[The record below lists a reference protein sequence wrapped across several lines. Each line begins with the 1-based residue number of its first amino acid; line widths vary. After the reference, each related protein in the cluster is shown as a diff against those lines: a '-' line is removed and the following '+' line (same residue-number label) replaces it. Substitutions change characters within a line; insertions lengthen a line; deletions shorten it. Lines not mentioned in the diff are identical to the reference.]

1 MIFKTWITD
10 LTKLQS
16 VVNNIKNIDAWANG
30 STRLLNSN
38 VVTNLSS
45 AINGL
50 NLQQARLVLSTKN
63 LTQEQMNQVLVQ
75 SGLIASENQIQAE
88 LVQSALAQSSV
99 SAEKQKAILTE
110 LGLMDAKTNE
120 MFVSKAC
127 TKEEL
132 LNMLATKGVTGV
144 NAEAIISTLGLAGAN
159 KKATLSFGLFSK
171 ATWAQVKAQLA
182 LMAANP
188 IAWILTVGGVIWG
201 AVKAFDALTVS
212 FDEAVEKTKSSKEE
226 LDKLISEINDLNNEL
241 KTTKDRIEELLEKA
255 NSGTISL
262 LEEEELNNLREQ
274 NDELQREINLK
285 EKLASIDAKEAAKD
299 AAFSITYK
307 TDDDKWDGEY
317 HSEDRITKLER
328 WLSSANHYQEEL
340 SKVNEQILNIE
351 EAATD
356 NSYKNDSVYQNLI
369 KRQEN
374 YQKNIEK
381 AEKNINSI
389 YKELTDEDDGL
400 YYNGKVVEGYE
411 DLDERLNTIYTSVE
425 LYFDDGSI
433 ENTIE
438 EYKTSIKNKLLETG
452 LSEEISN
459 AVAEGFSEEEIN
471 SIINSESIDWTKCLG
486 LDSAT
491 AVIKNIKEQLASV
504 GNTNKNPISSLSIT
518 DTIDQLNTQLKPTFD
533 SLKSAYQDI
542 FTTDDDGN
550 ELFTLENVD
559 LSMLDK
565 IKSAIDDLNKNE
577 ELGSSIDYSS
587 FETLV
592 NVLTNSESTAEDVRN
607 AINGLSGTIVQ
618 SLNPSLQSTTVETYQ
633 LTQSMLE
640 SLGVA
645 NAEEVML
652 SALGYS
658 LTELSALRKAASDA
672 GFDLANATDSEISMF
687 IWEQTE
693 VGNCAQE
700 LYALQLKKVLLNG
713 TTINTS
719 ADIEYIL
726 GLANSAGIASN
737 ALVKLA
743 EAKQMLDTANAN
755 GDVRGIYEAKK
766 YANQL
771 RDEIQNDVINF
782 KVPEINFDGTDK
794 SKSKSSKSGGSKS
807 EKDLWLEEYKRKLKE
822 LENMRDK
829 DIINEREFFDQSE
842 TLLNTYLKDS
852 QAHIEKYEEEIS
864 DAEKQLHDDWNAAYN
879 SDAENL
885 KKWQEKKLI
894 NMADYYQS
902 MMNLQDEYYNSE
914 ALKLKDLA
922 DKMEAEY
929 GRMSY
934 VNLTRPS
941 VDASDV
947 QTAGYVTG
955 LESSSVYAQSFGDDT
970 KQVVVTPVLPN
981 GTILS
986 PDTLAGYASALLSGE
1001 KIDADIELAMF
1012 EGEDAAEQAEKY
1024 VSGLENMQS
1033 EYHNLKQTF
1042 EENPYGNF
1050 TEDQLKAVE
1059 ELTKALEE
1067 HKSQLSSELGDI
1079 KSAYDSLIEVRDT
1092 YNKHG
1097 KISVDQY
1104 QSLCDM
1110 GFEYLALLSDESGAL
1125 SLDED
1130 AFQRLTDA
1138 KIQQIQVDM
1147 ALQAADLI
1155 KNIQTEEQAVRYLA
1169 DAYDNAAASALG
1181 MAENMLYTA
1190 KANAELI
1197 YGIDSVQA
1205 QAAANIVKGY
1215 ENSKLLAGNIDIKMQ
1230 SGGGYKEEKEEK
1242 KFLKTFD
1249 WIGTLLEKISNK
1261 TSKLIDKVDKFY
1273 SWQKKNNMINR
1284 AVKST
1289 DREISQNELAYQ
1301 AYMKKANSVGLG
1313 LNYVRKIQNGTLSIE
1328 DVTDEKLADKIDKYQ
1343 EWYDKAQAC
1352 LDTIEDLYDK
1362 QRDLIRQKLN
1372 NVLDYYN
1379 DMDSYLSSITSKI
1392 ESIISLNDGMGKRTS
1407 LTELVEQFAAVS
1419 DRLEN
1424 AKTKNT
1430 AAAGITDQKTQE
1442 DSFGG
1447 SKKVAEANE
1456 RDRKELADTIQTEI
1470 DDLDVKKTGNY
1481 KKLRDK
1487 IADTQSEIDRYKNKG
1502 WDKSK
1507 AKSYEKLQKELKDY
1521 YDLQKALDEN
1531 ATSDTIANYEK
1542 IYTKYQKLQNK
1553 INSGKTLSESEQ
1565 KRYDSYAGQLDGLK
1579 ARGQSALDSLRTEL
1593 AEAEGTAPKQSEAE
1607 RIQGEIDG
1615 IQSDL
1620 EGTATYQNLKR
1631 NIETTESS
1639 LAELDEVGYD
1649 NLPQKQKKAYDKMK
1663 KQLEDYYAQKKALD
1677 EGATASNIAEYN
1689 KTYLEWKKLQDKLDN
1704 GKNLTQSQWKQ
1715 YNNYTKQLENFRNE
1729 KSDTMDG
1736 LKAALEE
1743 AKNPSDRLEQIEKTF
1758 EESSKGIR
1766 DSYLGQID
1774 GINGEAEN
1782 SQQYQNLKAKAQN
1795 LEQKKKDKGLSPSE
1809 QAKLDKYNAE
1819 LNALETGATGAN
1831 IKDYMKTWESW
1842 YTLEQKLEKN
1852 GKLSDSDAK
1861 KYDGYKAKLDAWN
1874 DEKQT
1879 QINDLLSLME
1889 DDLEQLKMTYSENV
1903 SEAESEINDYYA
1915 NLYSLAKQIAEYNVS
1930 SLQTQLAYLESCISY
1945 YKELVSLY
1953 DSFSGDK
1960 LVKILKDLGEISAG
1974 DEISRRQDLYSG
1986 YLDKL
1991 QEKYDTTLSQINEYS
2006 QLLKAL
2012 ETGDFESSM
2021 GIFSKAMEDY
2031 RAEGNTEMADKM
2043 QSVLDLLNERSIN
2056 ADNWGEFAD
2065 EWANEWKEKLSSSKQ
2080 ELIGIAKE
2088 IQEVNDALREIRF
2101 ENITNAIDELNRASG
2116 ILSSIGNLIQD
2127 NWLFEPDG
2135 SLSEYGRAKAALL
2148 VSQLDDA
2155 QSQANEYLKLY
2166 NEIQENK
2173 DTYASDKAYNEA
2185 LNEAL
2190 QNHYSSL
2197 NNAAS
2202 LENSIMDLMKKN
2214 AEAEINSLKKII
2226 EARKKA
2232 LQAKKEYY
2240 DYDKS
2245 IKNSQKEIDSL
2256 KAQIDALENLS
2267 DATDAATKAKLAQ
2280 LKAELKEKEDAL
2292 QETKDE
2298 HTFNLQIDALD
2309 EFANSL
2315 TEALDNSTKS
2325 VEEII
2330 KEQQMVVEST
2340 KELCQ
2345 TSIDSTNETL
2355 NRLIAF
2361 YSGMGIS
2368 IDGKYVGTNL
2378 SDGINSDTESNKIT
2392 VNTGINIQSSEI
2404 VSAISDSSAKIDSVK
2419 ETLINHNSEAVSAVR
2434 ENTNR
2439 INVIEQ
2445 TLINNNSETINA
2457 INGTTSAVEQFKQEV
2472 ATKFSE
2478 LINSGE
2484 LQKKLNFDTLGN
2496 SNSFSSQIQQNFS
2509 RSNNYLN
2516 TKDETPSVVNNV
2528 HYDCLLKVD
2537 GNVDKNALPDLE
2549 TILQKACVYTKN
2561 NIYRN
2566 QTLIK

>member
-1 MIFKTWITD
+1 MREYARNDIPPCHSDDVVSNYAYSESNRLIITQKDFYYQSEALMNEYLKNTPAHLSKYAEEIADAENTLHDEWVKTLEYEKSELEKNVSDNVLVQWQYYERLKELAEQYYNTSGASYGKFADEYNEITREIQEGQKKLWED
-10 LTKLQS
+10 VFSELNTQIDDLQS
-16 VVNNIKNIDAWANG
+16 ACATVKDAVKEYSENQSLSIDTVQKLIDLEPQYLAMLLDENG
-30 STRLLNSN
+30 QLQLNEESYARLAKAKLEEMKVDLAYQALN
-38 VVTNLSS
+38 T
-45 AINGL
+45 INGL
-50 NLQQARLVLSTKN
+50 ENEAQAVEL
-63 LTQEQMNQVLVQ
+63 LT
-75 SGLIASENQIQAE
+75 GKYAE
-88 LVQSALAQSSV
+88 LRDTSLGAVEAMLQVAVAE
-99 SAEKQKAILTE
+99 AHNRGEKQ
-110 LGLMDAKTNE
+110 G
-120 MFVSKAC
+120 
-127 TKEEL
+127 
-132 LNMLATKGVTGV
+132 
-144 NAEAIISTLGLAGAN
+144 
-159 KKATLSFGLFSK
+159 
-171 ATWAQVKAQLA
+171 Q
-182 LMAANP
+182 AA
-188 IAWILTVGGVIWG
+188 
-201 AVKAFDALTVS
+201 DMMM
-212 FDEAVEKTKSSKEE
+212 
-226 LDKLISEINDLNNEL
+226 
-241 KTTKDRIEELLEKA
+241 
-255 NSGTISL
+255 
-262 LEEEELNNLREQ
+262 Q
-274 NDELQREINLK
+274 
-285 EKLASIDAKEAAKD
+285 
-299 AAFSITYK
+299 
-307 TDDDKWDGEY
+307 
-317 HSEDRITKLER
+317 
-328 WLSSANHYQEEL
+328 
-340 SKVNEQILNIE
+340 
-351 EAATD
+351 
-356 NSYKNDSVYQNLI
+356 VYQN
-369 KRQEN
+369 
-374 YQKNIEK
+374 QK
-381 AEKNINSI
+381 
-389 YKELTDEDDGL
+389 
-400 YYNGKVVEGYE
+400 KVI
-411 DLDERLNTIYTSVE
+411 DMAD
-425 LYFDDGSI
+425 
-433 ENTIE
+433 
-438 EYKTSIKNKLLETG
+438 
-452 LSEEISN
+452 
-459 AVAEGFSEEEIN
+459 FS
-471 SIINSESIDWTKCLG
+471 L
-486 LDSAT
+486 
-491 AVIKNIKEQLASV
+491 
-504 GNTNKNPISSLSIT
+504 
-518 DTIDQLNTQLKPTFD
+518 
-533 SLKSAYQDI
+533 
-542 FTTDDDGN
+542 
-550 ELFTLENVD
+550 
-559 LSMLDK
+559 
-565 IKSAIDDLNKNE
+565 
-577 ELGSSIDYSS
+577 
-587 FETLV
+587 
-592 NVLTNSESTAEDVRN
+592 
-607 AINGLSGTIVQ
+607 
-618 SLNPSLQSTTVETYQ
+618 PSLT
-633 LTQSMLE
+633 
-640 SLGVA
+640 
-645 NAEEVML
+645 
-652 SALGYS
+652 
-658 LTELSALRKAASDA
+658 
-672 GFDLANATDSEISMF
+672 
-687 IWEQTE
+687 
-693 VGNCAQE
+693 
-700 LYALQLKKVLLNG
+700 
-713 TTINTS
+713 
-719 ADIEYIL
+719 
-726 GLANSAGIASN
+726 
-737 ALVKLA
+737 
-743 EAKQMLDTANAN
+743 
-755 GDVRGIYEAKK
+755 GD
-766 YANQL
+766 
-771 RDEIQNDVINF
+771 
-782 KVPEINFDGTDK
+782 
-794 SKSKSSKSGGSKS
+794 
-807 EKDLWLEEYKRKLKE
+807 
-822 LENMRDK
+822 
-829 DIINEREFFDQSE
+829 
-842 TLLNTYLKDS
+842 
-852 QAHIEKYEEEIS
+852 
-864 DAEKQLHDDWNAAYN
+864 N
-879 SDAENL
+879 SDSD
-885 KKWQEKKLI
+885 KK
-894 NMADYYQS
+894 D
-902 MMNLQDEYYNSE
+902 
-914 ALKLKDLA
+914 
-922 DKMEAEY
+922 
-929 GRMSY
+929 
-934 VNLTRPS
+934 
-941 VDASDV
+941 
-947 QTAGYVTG
+947 
-955 LESSSVYAQSFGDDT
+955 
-970 KQVVVTPVLPN
+970 
-981 GTILS
+981 
-986 PDTLAGYASALLSGE
+986 
-1001 KIDADIELAMF
+1001 
-1012 EGEDAAEQAEKY
+1012 
-1024 VSGLENMQS
+1024 
-1033 EYHNLKQTF
+1033 
-1042 EENPYGNF
+1042 
-1050 TEDQLKAVE
+1050 
-1059 ELTKALEE
+1059 
-1067 HKSQLSSELGDI
+1067 
-1079 KSAYDSLIEVRDT
+1079 
-1092 YNKHG
+1092 
-1097 KISVDQY
+1097 
-1104 QSLCDM
+1104 
-1110 GFEYLALLSDESGAL
+1110 
-1125 SLDED
+1125 
-1130 AFQRLTDA
+1130 
-1138 KIQQIQVDM
+1138 
-1147 ALQAADLI
+1147 
-1155 KNIQTEEQAVRYLA
+1155 
-1169 DAYDNAAASALG
+1169 
-1181 MAENMLYTA
+1181 
-1190 KANAELI
+1190 
-1197 YGIDSVQA
+1197 
-1205 QAAANIVKGY
+1205 
-1215 ENSKLLAGNIDIKMQ
+1215 
-1230 SGGGYKEEKEEK
+1230 K

-1249 WIGTLLEKISNK
+1249 WIGTLLEKISDK

-1273 SWQKKNNMINR
+1273 SWQKKNSMINR

-1442 DSFGG
+1442 GSFGG

-1456 RDRKELADTIQTEI
+1456 RDRKELAGKIQTEI

-1481 KKLRDK
+1481 KKLRNK

-1620 EGTATYQNLKR
+1620 EDTATYQNLKR
-1631 NIETTESS
+1631 NIEVTESS
-1639 LAELDEVGYD
+1639 LAELDEAGYD

-1663 KQLEDYYAQKKALD
+1663 KQLGDYYAQKKALD

-1743 AKNPSDRLEQIEKTF
+1743 AQNPSDRLEQIEKTF

-1842 YTLEQKLEKN
+1842 YTLEQKRNKN

-1889 DDLEQLKMTYSENV
+1889 DDLEQLNKTYSENV

-1930 SLQTQLAYLESCISY
+1930 SLQEQLTYLESCISY

-1953 DSFSGDK
+1953 DSFDGDK

-1974 DEISRRQDLYSG
+1974 DEISSRQDLYSG

-2445 TLINNNSETINA
+2445 TLINNNSEAINA
-2457 INGTTSAVEQFKQEV
+2457 INETTSMVEQFKQEIIS
-2472 ATKFSE
+2472 KFSE

-2516 TKDETPSVVNNV
+2516 TKEETPSVVNNV